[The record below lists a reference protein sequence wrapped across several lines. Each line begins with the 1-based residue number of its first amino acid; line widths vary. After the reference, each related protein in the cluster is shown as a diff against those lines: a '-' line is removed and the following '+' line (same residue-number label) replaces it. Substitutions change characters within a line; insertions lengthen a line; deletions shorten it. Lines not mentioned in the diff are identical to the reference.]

1 VTDSGKHTDSM
12 NSIMTTLGGGMTS
25 DVKNN
30 DYHKLIGGLEHLLF
44 FPYPLYFSE
53 GLKPPS
59 S

>member
-1 VTDSGKHTDSM
+1 
-12 NSIMTTLGGGMTS
+12 MTTLGGGMTS

-53 GLKPPS
+53 GLKPPTS
-59 S
+59 